1 MRILYFTQFFSPEN
15 IAGAFRAHDHAVAW
29 AEKGHDVTVFT
40 GWPNYPAGKLF
51 DGYAMERL
59 GEESVDGVRVFRS
72 QSKMQANTS
81 FKKRIESGL
90 SFVING
96 LRNTRGNSP
105 IGKDYDAVLATSGTV
120 FAAWLGVRYAKKNRL
135 PLVVEFRD
143 LTYRQMAATG
153 SSESCAKVKAM
164 KACELS
170 FCKAADKVVV
180 LTEGFGRELAL
191 QGVPESKMAVVP
203 NGADPV
209 FCEHDWTGALRLGYF
224 GTMGIS
230 QDVVRTL
237 DFAAGLAREG
247 LLGSYDLV
255 GEGASRGV
263 VEEGIASGAYP
274 FASLSR
280 GVPMDELE
288 PRYAS
293 AHMTV
298 ASLRR
303 NASFA
308 GTIPS
313 KIFQSFARGTPVLFV
328 GPEGEA
334 ARLVRESGGGIAL
347 CGGDAEC
354 AEALREFAGGPD
366 LPGRLAAMGASA
378 RSFMERNYTRSQ
390 MAERMLGI
398 LEDAAAGIRRK
409 R

>member
-1 MRILYFTQFFSPEN
+1 
-15 IAGAFRAHDHAVAW
+15 
-29 AEKGHDVTVFT
+29 
-40 GWPNYPAGKLF
+40 
-51 DGYAMERL
+51 
-59 GEESVDGVRVFRS
+59 
-72 QSKMQANTS
+72 
-81 FKKRIESGL
+81 
-90 SFVING
+90 
-96 LRNTRGNSP
+96 
-105 IGKDYDAVLATSGTV
+105 
-120 FAAWLGVRYAKKNRL
+120 
-135 PLVVEFRD
+135 
-143 LTYRQMAATG
+143 
-153 SSESCAKVKAM
+153 
-164 KACELS
+164 
-170 FCKAADKVVV
+170 
-180 LTEGFGRELAL
+180 
-191 QGVPESKMAVVP
+191 MAVVP

-237 DFAAGLAREG
+237 DLAAGLAREG

-308 GTIPS
+308 GTVPS